1 MLVTTTGML
10 ETDTWYTGPAILYSK
25 LTGLYDTLMLI
36 THTPVDDGVLKV
48 WHGLL
53 VKSPNRIA
61 TPEDVTNAR
70 AYQEQSRLAF
80 AQDFDIWAHKRPC
93 INPLQIPTDG
103 PFHKG
108 RIWYGQFYNPR
119 ARAPEFHRRVN
130 GVHVVKGMPAAPK
143 RVGAA

>member
-1 MLVTTTGML
+1 
-10 ETDTWYTGPAILYSK
+10 
-25 LTGLYDTLMLI
+25 MLI

-61 TPEDVTNAR
+61 TPRTSRAR
-70 AYQEQSRLAF
+70 APTRNEPARLRAGLR
-80 AQDFDIWAHKRPC
+80 HLGYKRPC

-119 ARAPEFHRRVN
+119 ARAAEFHRKVN
-130 GVHVVKGMPAAPK
+130 GVHVVKGMPAAPQPA
-143 RVGAA
+143 GAA

>member
-1 MLVTTTGML
+1 
-10 ETDTWYTGPAILYSK
+10 
-25 LTGLYDTLMLI
+25 MLI
-36 THTPVDDGVLKV
+36 AHTPVDDGVLKV

-61 TPEDVTNAR
+61 TAEDVTNAR
-70 AYQEQSRLAF
+70 AYQESSRLAF
-80 AQDFDIWAHKRPC
+80 AQDFDIWGHKRPC

-119 ARAPEFHRRVN
+119 ARASEFHRKVN

>member
-1 MLVTTTGML
+1 
-10 ETDTWYTGPAILYSK
+10 
-25 LTGLYDTLMLI
+25 
-36 THTPVDDGVLKV
+36 VLKV
-48 WHGLL
+48 WHALL

-61 TPEDVTNAR
+61 TPEDVTSAR
-70 AYQEQSRLAF
+70 AYQETSRLAF

-119 ARAPEFHRRVN
+119 ARAPEFHRKVN